1 MGTHHKGSREE
12 VRALDAFIKLTRA
25 AETIN
30 GRLNAELAREDL
42 TVSQFGTLES
52 LFHLGPLC
60 QKDIGAKLLKS
71 GGNITLVVDNL
82 TRRGLVERRRDGKDR
97 RFVTVHLTDE
107 GRELVSRIFPA
118 HAGRIVALMSALEPD
133 DQDHLAA
140 LCRRL
145 GTAAAE
151 QE

>member
-12 VRALDAFIKLTRA
+12 TRALDAFIKLTRA
-25 AETIN
+25 AETVN
-30 GRLNAELAREDL
+30 ARLNAELAREDL

-82 TRRGLVERRRDGKDR
+82 SRRGLVERRRDGKDR

-107 GRELVSRIFPA
+107 GRALVSRIFPA
-118 HAGRIVALMSALEPD
+118 HLQRIVALMKVLDA
-133 DQDHLAA
+133 DQQEQLGA

-145 GTAAAE
+145 GTAAKE
-151 QE
+151 D